1 MTQNSYLP
9 IVIEQSGRGERSYDI
24 YSRLLKDR
32 IMFIPEINQHTANS
46 IVSQLLFLKADD
58 SKKDITMYINSP
70 GGSILD
76 GDGILDTMD
85 YLKSS
90 GIKIITVVVGKAC
103 SFGSLILA
111 NGTKGYRYVLP
122 RSRVMIHQPL
132 GGAKGQASDIL
143 IEANLIIKMK
153 NEINQFLSEMTGQ
166 TVEWVEKHTDR
177 DNWFRGQEAVD
188 VGLADKVM
196 QLSQINQTTETGD
209 AKNDN

>member
-1 MTQNSYLP
+1 MEYDNYVP
-9 IVIEQSGRGERSYDI
+9 IVIEQSGKGERSYDL

-32 IMFIPEINQHTANS
+32 IMIIPEINQHTANS

-85 YLKSS
+85 FLKAS

-103 SFGSLILA
+103 SFGALILL
-111 NGTKGYRYVLP
+111 NGSKGHRYVLP

-132 GGAKGQASDIL
+132 GGAKGQASDIQREAEL
-143 IEANLIIKMK
+143 IGKMK
-153 NEINQFLSEMTGQ
+153 REITEFISEKSGQ
-166 TVEWVEKHTDR
+166 SYEWAEKHTDR
-177 DNWFRGQEAVD
+177 DTWFRGQEVVD
-188 VGLADKVM
+188 AGIADKVM
-196 QLSQINQTTETGD
+196 DVNKTNL
-209 AKNDN
+209 